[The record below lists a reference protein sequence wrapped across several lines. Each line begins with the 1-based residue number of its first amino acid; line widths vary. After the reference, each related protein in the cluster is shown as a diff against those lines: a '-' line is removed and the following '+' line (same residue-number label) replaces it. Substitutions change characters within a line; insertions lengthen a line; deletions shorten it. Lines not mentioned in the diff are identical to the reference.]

1 MKVKRIR
8 FFLIGDRCLN
18 GNSEGFW
25 VVGIRDRSRILVD
38 YFIVLFFVCFL
49 MGIEG
54 IKIDFYFNIG
64 SSYSK
69 C

>member
-8 FFLIGDRCLN
+8 LPLIGDRCLN

-25 VVGIRDRSRILVD
+25 VVGIRDRSRIPAD
-38 YFIVLFFVCFL
+38 HSIVLLPACPL
-49 MGIEG
+49 MGTEG
-54 IKIDFYFNIG
+54 IKTDSHFNTG
-64 SSYSK
+64 SSHSK